1 MCDTARQATDDNIT
15 QCRTYAICMPDNSK
29 NTDKNSQY
37 LIIFMV
43 NSHTKYLW
51 LNNSAKGTHCCI
63 YMATVNTFI

>member
-1 MCDTARQATDDNIT
+1 
-15 QCRTYAICMPDNSK
+15 MPDNSK